1 MDLETIKKKLLYGD
15 FNVIAKMLEAP
26 SAPAARGRF
35 LRGDLRTIEA
45 ARVLIEN
52 REKLIKDFKA
62 TKQE

>member
-15 FNVIAKMLEAP
+15 FIVITKMIDAP
-26 SAPAARGRF
+26 SPPAARARF

-45 ARVLIEN
+45 ATVLLEN